1 MGDKLLPKR
10 ERDLILTKK
19 NFAKIAIAKAIRTL
33 SKSKTFRNSQVVRLA
48 YFRLPQN
55 VRIRIRT
62 QFYQNS
68 FTSFSNFGE
77 GSFPQQVIINSNL
90 DLLSVEEFLRN
101 FHADQRDFHYTCEV
115 RENLVGDATFIE
127 KPTDSNA
134 TTMSTFDFWDTL
146 IGRYIPAESIKKSV
160 LMKISFDIWEKNH
173 YLNPRVQVEEL
184 YARRVEIESE
194 LINLKGEARIADV
207 YRKILDDFDLT
218 ESDSFFYAKLEGE
231 LEIRFTQTLPEIFAY
246 FDQCESRKGII
257 SDYYGEKPT
266 LQSII
271 NRHSSNPKTQYDV
284 VVSSEHLTTKRDAGK
299 LFSFAGIED
308 TGSWMHIGDNPVSDG
323 ENASRIGART
333 TLVNRLHLT
342 AWNGHAPNMDELAD
356 ELSLSI
362 GHGSGTSFLS
372 DLSVICYTLIT
383 SGLEEAIKNNKKK
396 VVYLSRE
403 GWILADSHKRLISI
417 LDPYQISNI
426 EGVHFECSRASTFF
440 ASYAD
445 DIEAGLMAMSYQ
457 YPFSS
462 GTSISESMGLTEKLA
477 HQVKSEIGISTQIN
491 TKVVWTKLS
500 EKTRE
505 CIKDYLSEQAS
516 FIRGYLK
523 DLNISPENSILCDV
537 GWRGTIQDSLSRIVG
552 EDFDGVYLGLYRPFE
567 NSTSK
572 GRKTGVLID
581 ENSATNLVPFLNFFG
596 PLERAMTI
604 PGYQVLRYENQGNKL
619 KIKPVLTD
627 SFDGPSSARNKLIDN
642 SFEVVSN
649 LVFKKLSGLGIF
661 GNESTYFAAKTL
673 LNWYTKPTFA
683 HSSTWFSEGHRESFG
698 VTEGQHYFHPSQPRS
713 NEFYPLTE
721 LKLGRIIQQSQW
733 PEGFI
738 SWMTTSIKHGG
749 SND

>member
-10 ERDLILTKK
+10 ERDLILSKK
-19 NFAKIAIAKAIRTL
+19 NIAKIAVAKAIRTL
-33 SKSKTFRNSQVVRLA
+33 SKSTTFRNSQVVRSA
-48 YFRLPQN
+48 YFMLPQSI
-55 VRIRIRT
+55 RIRIRT

-68 FTSFSNFGE
+68 FPSFSNFGE
-77 GSFPQQVIINSNL
+77 SSFFEQTNVYSNL
-90 DLLSVEEFLRN
+90 NLVSAEEFLRN
-101 FHADQRDFHYTCEV
+101 FHADQVDIHYICEV
-115 RENLVGDATFIE
+115 RKNLVGDAMFIE
-127 KPTDSNA
+127 KPLDSKA
-134 TTMSTFDFWDTL
+134 ITMTTFDFWDTL

-160 LMKISFDIWEKNH
+160 LMKISFDIWEKNQ
-173 YLNPRVQVEEL
+173 YLNRRVQVEEL
-184 YARRVEIESE
+184 YARRIEIESE
-194 LINLKGEARIADV
+194 LINSNGEARIADV

-231 LEIRFTQTLPEIFAY
+231 LEIRFTQALPEIFAY
-246 FDQCESRKGII
+246 FDRCDRRKGIV

-271 NRHSSNPKTQYDV
+271 NRHSSNPETEYDV

-308 TGSWMHIGDNPVSDG
+308 TSSWMHIGDNPVSDG
-323 ENASRIGART
+323 ENASRKGAST
-333 TLVNRLHLT
+333 TLVNRSHLS

-356 ELSLSI
+356 ELSSSI

-372 DLSVICYTLIT
+372 DLGVICYTLIT
-383 SGLEEAIKNNKKK
+383 SGLEEAIKSNKKK

-403 GWILADSHKRLISI
+403 GWILADSHKRFISI
-417 LDPYQISNI
+417 LDPYQISNL
-426 EGVHFECSRASTFF
+426 ECVHFECSRASTFF

-445 DIEAGLMAMSYQ
+445 DIEAGLVAMSYQ
-457 YPFSS
+457 YPYSS
-462 GTSISESMGLTEKLA
+462 GTSVSESMGLTEKLA
-477 HQVKSEIGISTQIN
+477 HLVKSEIGISTQMN

-505 CIKDYLSEQAS
+505 RIKDYLSEQAS
-516 FIRGYLK
+516 FIREYLK
-523 DLNISPENSILCDV
+523 DLDISPENSILCDV

-552 EDFDGVYLGLYRPFE
+552 KDFDGVYLGLYRPFE
-567 NSTSK
+567 NSISK
-572 GRKTGVLID
+572 GRKTGILID
-581 ENSATNLVPFLNFFG
+581 ENSGTNLVPFLNFFG

-619 KIKPVLTD
+619 KIKPVLTN
-627 SFDGPSSARNKLIDN
+627 SFDGPSSARKKLIDD
-642 SFEVVSN
+642 SFEEVSN

-661 GNESTYFAAKTL
+661 GKDSSYFAAKTL

-683 HSSTWFSEGHRESFG
+683 HSSAWFSEGHRESFG

-713 NEFYPLTE
+713 NELYPLTE
-721 LKLGRIIQQSQW
+721 LKLGQIIQQSQW

-738 SWMTTSIKHGG
+738 SWMTTSIKYGE
-749 SND
+749 SNE

>member
-1 MGDKLLPKR
+1 LGDKLLPKR
-10 ERDLILTKK
+10 ERDLILSKK
-19 NFAKIAIAKAIRTL
+19 NFAKIAAVKAIQTL
-33 SKSKTFRNSQVVRLA
+33 SKSTTFRNSRVVRSA

-55 VRIRIRT
+55 IRIRIRT

-68 FTSFSNFGE
+68 FSSLSNFGDA
-77 GSFPQQVIINSNL
+77 SFSEQIIINSNL

-101 FHADQRDFHYTCEV
+101 FLDNQKDFDFICEV
-115 RENLVGDATFIE
+115 RKNLVGDATFIE
-127 KPTDSNA
+127 KPTDSNT
-134 TTMSTFDFWDTL
+134 TTMATFDFWDTL
-146 IGRYIPAESIKKSV
+146 IGRYVPAESIKKSV
-160 LMKISFDIWEKNH
+160 LMKISFDIWKKNH
-173 YLNPRVQVEEL
+173 YLNSRMKVEEL
-184 YARRVEIESE
+184 YARRVEIEAE
-194 LINLKGEARIADV
+194 LINLKGEARIVDV
-207 YRKILDDFDLT
+207 YRQILDDFDLN
-218 ESDSFFYAKLEGE
+218 ESDSSFYAKLEGE
-231 LEIRFTQTLPEIFAY
+231 LEIRFTQPLPEIFAY
-246 FDQCESRKGII
+246 FDQCDRKKGIV
-257 SDYYGEKPT
+257 SDYYGENPT
-266 LQSII
+266 LRSII
-271 NRHSSNPKTQYDV
+271 NRYSSNPKTQYDV
-284 VVSSEHLTTKRDAGK
+284 VVSSEHLATKRDAGK

-308 TGSWMHIGDNPVSDG
+308 ASSWIHIGDNPVSDG
-323 ENASRIGART
+323 ENASRKGART
-333 TLVNRLHLT
+333 TLVNRLHLS

-356 ELSLSI
+356 QLSSSI

-372 DLSVICYTLIT
+372 DLSVVCYTLIT
-383 SGLEEAIKNNKKK
+383 SGLEEAIKTNRKKI
-396 VVYLSRE
+396 VYLSRE

-417 LDPYQISNI
+417 LEPYQISNI
-426 EGVHFECSRASTFF
+426 ESVHFECSRASTFF

-477 HQVKSEIGISTQIN
+477 HLVKSEIGISAQIN

-500 EKTRE
+500 EETRQ

-516 FIRGYLK
+516 FIREYLK
-523 DLNISPENSILCDV
+523 DLDISPENSILCDV

-552 EDFDGVYLGLYRPFE
+552 RDFDGVYLGLYRPFE
-567 NSTSK
+567 DSISK
-572 GRKTGVLID
+572 GRKNGVLID
-581 ENSATNLVPFLNFFG
+581 ENSGTNLVPFLNFFG

-627 SFDGPSSARNKLIDN
+627 SFDGPSNARKKLIDD
-642 SFEVVSN
+642 SFEEVSD

-673 LNWYTKPTFA
+673 LNWYTKPTFV
-683 HSSTWFSEGHRESFG
+683 HGSTWFSEGHRESFG

-733 PEGFI
+733 SEGFI
-738 SWMTTSIKHGG
+738 AWMTTSIKYGG
-749 SND
+749 SNE